1 MCSIYSTFS
10 QLTVIKI
17 PCLWPRP
24 VSAHLH
30 QSPALLPTQRC
41 CTSEQTFI
49 SNTNVCVSKWSG
61 CVSLLVFNP
70 LASIPVF
77 SRYYHL
83 SPFLVCPNISKDVLI
98 LLVIVSVFFS
108 FWTYSILLKKNVLSM
123 TSKDYMSWILFYVLI
138 DHMTTPSAWKD
149 VLISSRRQSLFSI
162 SMASQPHKHEI
173 LACYRIQDENWWLT
187 NLHTKSV
194 SPWKTP
200 YIKLHKHPTECLGS
214 FVPFFSTLINLLL

>member
-1 MCSIYSTFS
+1 MKWVCESSRL
-10 QLTVIKI
+10 QP
-17 PCLWPRP
+17 PC
-24 VSAHLH
+24 
-30 QSPALLPTQRC
+30 
-41 CTSEQTFI
+41 
-49 SNTNVCVSKWSG
+49 
-61 CVSLLVFNP
+61 FNSCF
-70 LASIPVF
+70 L

-108 FWTYSILLKKNVLSM
+108 FWTYSILYKKKVLSM
-123 TSKDYMSWILFYVLI
+123 SPKDYMSWILFHVLI

-194 SPWKTP
+194 SPWKIP